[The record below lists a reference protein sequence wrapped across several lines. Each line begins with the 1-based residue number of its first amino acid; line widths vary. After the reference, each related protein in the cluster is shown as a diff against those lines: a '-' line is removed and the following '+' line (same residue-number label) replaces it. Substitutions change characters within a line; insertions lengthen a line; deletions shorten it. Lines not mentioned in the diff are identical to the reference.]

1 MMKELRISPLPP
13 RQFFKITFLET
24 KVPFEDLPDLQIP
37 GIMKDPGYVPP
48 TGIII
53 PKGPTQLL
61 YDVFNKKARTKRKLK
76 RNRNKYSGYI
86 TPVLGDTLI
95 YPEKIE

>member
-1 MMKELRISPLPP
+1 
-13 RQFFKITFLET
+13 
-24 KVPFEDLPDLQIP
+24 
-37 GIMKDPGYVPP
+37 MKDPGYVPP